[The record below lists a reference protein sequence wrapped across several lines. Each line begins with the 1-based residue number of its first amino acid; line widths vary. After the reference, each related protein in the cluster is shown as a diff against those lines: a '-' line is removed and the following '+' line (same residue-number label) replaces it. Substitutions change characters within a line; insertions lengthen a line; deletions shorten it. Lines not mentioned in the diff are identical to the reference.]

1 MLAGQPAAFDK
12 DAAVPFTVLL
22 NAEGKVLYQAG
33 GRINAM
39 ELKKSI
45 VNTLGRFID
54 KKK

>member
-1 MLAGQPAAFDK
+1 MIVGQPLYKGKGAEPATELL
-12 DAAVPFTVLL
+12 DAQ
-22 NAEGKVLYQAG
+22 GKVLYKAE